1 MRPVSLSS
9 MSTKLVLGR
18 SQRTVSLCDHK
29 DFRHRSCN
37 GSRRRTP
44 AEEVLE
50 NVGQH
55 PMEAAHIIP
64 FLLNKFSDKTISNP
78 EIVCDVL
85 SLSPLTH
92 IFVDR

>member
-1 MRPVSLSS
+1 MDLEE
-9 MSTKLVLGR
+9 G
-18 SQRTVSLCDHK
+18 
-29 DFRHRSCN
+29 
-37 GSRRRTP
+37 P

-55 PMEAAHIIP
+55 PMEAAYIIP
-64 FLLNKFSDKTISNP
+64 FLLNKFNDKTISNP
-78 EIVCDVL
+78 EIVRDVL